1 MAEGA
6 TGNIASESSA
16 ETVDSRTSPVAV
28 WAVLE
33 KLKGDELSA
42 WRTAEVHN
50 RPTPAERNL
59 DLPFAYGW
67 YPVMLSA
74 DLAEAEAKAVRAFS
88 TELVIWRGTDGKV
101 RMLDAY
107 CRHLGAHMGHG
118 GKVVGELLEC
128 PFHAWRYDGSGIVR
142 EIDYARNIPPQVKRP
157 CERQW
162 HITEANRWIWMWYHP
177 AAADPEW
184 EVEHV
189 AEATNPEWTDYDI
202 IEWDVYGSL
211 QNMAEN
217 GVDSAHF
224 KYIHG
229 AADVPAYEFE
239 WGDNWRAAR
248 LFVKMGTPRGTVDG
262 EIAFKNIGPG
272 QSYTRFT
279 GIAETLLVSCILPI
293 EKDHVKV
300 RFCFTQPKAQ
310 AEGRGGGA
318 ARAIIKDICKQFDQD
333 KVVWDRQKYLLNALV
348 CDGDGPIAK
357 FRKHYA
363 QFYVTETGEPWQS
376 A

>member
-1 MAEGA
+1 
-6 TGNIASESSA
+6 
-16 ETVDSRTSPVAV
+16 
-28 WAVLE
+28 
-33 KLKGDELSA
+33 
-42 WRTAEVHN
+42 
-50 RPTPAERNL
+50 
-59 DLPFAYGW
+59 
-67 YPVMLSA
+67 
-74 DLAEAEAKAVRAFS
+74 
-88 TELVIWRGTDGKV
+88 
-101 RMLDAY
+101 
-107 CRHLGAHMGHG
+107 
-118 GKVVGELLEC
+118 
-128 PFHAWRYDGSGIVR
+128 
-142 EIDYARNIPPQVKRP
+142 
-157 CERQW
+157 
-162 HITEANRWIWMWYHP
+162 MWYHP

-279 GIAETLLVSCILPI
+279 GIAKCASVSPSRKRRQRDAAAALP
-293 EKDHVKV
+293 
-300 RFCFTQPKAQ
+300 
-310 AEGRGGGA
+310 
-318 ARAIIKDICKQFDQD
+318 
-333 KVVWDRQKYLLNALV
+333 
-348 CDGDGPIAK
+348 GPLS
-357 FRKHYA
+357 R
-363 QFYVTETGEPWQS
+363 TS
-376 A
+376 ASSSTRIR